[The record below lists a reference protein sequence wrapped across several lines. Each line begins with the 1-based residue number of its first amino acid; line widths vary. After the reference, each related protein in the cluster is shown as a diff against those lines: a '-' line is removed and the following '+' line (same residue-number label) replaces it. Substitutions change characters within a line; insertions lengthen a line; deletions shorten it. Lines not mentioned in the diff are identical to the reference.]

1 MKRVFLLLFVILA
14 GLVLLGNRHAV
25 FAETSSQCYSLYGPS
40 GSEPSE
46 SALTSCLNSASDS
59 DSRTINVIKPTGA
72 IGSINSLISGGVTLI
87 LIVAG
92 LVAFVYLLLGGI
104 KWITSGGDSAQVEA
118 ARNQVIHAMIGIIV
132 VLAAWGLIMLI
143 QGATG
148 ACFGIGCTI
157 ELPVFT

>member
-1 MKRVFLLLFVILA
+1 MKKVIGTVLTILFFSGVVIANTTNVLA
-14 GLVLLGNRHAV
+14 LTVQECND
-25 FAETSSQCYSLYGPS
+25 LYGSDPIS
-40 GSEPSE
+40 YNDCI
-46 SALTSCLNSASDS
+46 ANASDA
-59 DSRTINVIKPTGA
+59 DEKTINVIKPTGA

>member
-1 MKRVFLLLFVILA
+1 MKKVSLFIFL
-14 GLVLLGNRHAV
+14 LVLLFFTAGSSVLAQPTTYSECLTDGNPAESCCGLTGSPETCDEVIHV
-25 FAETSSQCYSLYGPS
+25 F
-40 GSEPSE
+40 
-46 SALTSCLNSASDS
+46 
-59 DSRTINVIKPTGA
+59 KPTGA

>member
-1 MKRVFLLLFVILA
+1 MHLAATTAWAITNPPLGIEESDLPENAGVI
-14 GLVLLGNRHAV
+14 
-25 FAETSSQCYSLYGPS
+25 T
-40 GSEPSE
+40 
-46 SALTSCLNSASDS
+46 
-59 DSRTINVIKPTGA
+59 
-72 IGSINSLISGGVTLI
+72 SINSLISGGVTLI

-148 ACFGIGCTI
+148 ACFGIGCTVT
-157 ELPVFT
+157 LPVFT

>member
-1 MKRVFLLLFVILA
+1 MKKIFQKISLA
-14 GLVLLGNRHAV
+14 APLLGMH
-25 FAETSSQCYSLYGPS
+25 FAATGVWAITNEPLGVTS
-40 GSEPSE
+40 
-46 SALTSCLNSASDS
+46 A
-59 DSRTINVIKPTGA
+59 PTGV
-72 IGSINSLISGGVTLI
+72 ISSINSLISGGVTLI

-118 ARNQVIHAMIGIIV
+118 ARNQVIHALIGIIV

-148 ACFGIGCTI
+148 ACFGIGCTVT
-157 ELPVFT
+157 LPVFK

>member
-1 MKRVFLLLFVILA
+1 MKQVFLLLFIILA
-14 GLVLLGNRHAV
+14 GLVLMGNNHAV
-25 FAETSSQCYSLYGPS
+25 FAETTSQCYSLYGS
-40 GSEPSE
+40 NGSEPSE
-46 SALTSCLNSASDS
+46 SALATCLNSAIDS
-59 DSRTINVIKPTGA
+59 INVIKPTGA

-157 ELPVFT
+157 VLPVFT